1 MADHSIDQLVP
12 VTLTSLLALGIPEL
26 KLHGDA
32 STNITGIELDSR
44 LIDPGD
50 LFVAIEGHQQH
61 GVEFFAEAIARGA
74 AAVLTDPMGW
84 NKISEM
90 SQALPSVVLPHAR
103 QYLGAIANV
112 VYGRAAE
119 HINVMGVTGT
129 NGKTTT
135 ATMIEAALIADG
147 RSTGFI
153 GTTGIRIGTI
163 DLPSKR
169 TTPEATTLHGLF
181 AQMSEQSVTD
191 VVMEVSSHAV
201 SEHRVGGLHFSV
213 IGFTNLSQDHL
224 DYHHT
229 MEEYFQAKAQLFTPL
244 YSAQA
249 VVCVDDVWGERLV
262 SLATIPVTTI
272 SITGKSADWTASL
285 TSAGEI
291 EIVGPLGEKST
302 FPLLLPGD
310 FNRANALLAFVM
322 LRLNDVP
329 SEVIADALSG
339 VQVAGRLEQVSAS
352 HGRHQIRGIVDYA
365 HTPDAVERA
374 VAAVHEITQ
383 GQLIVVIGAGGDR
396 DVNKRPLMG
405 QSAARLADQLI
416 VTDDNPR
423 SEDPGLIRASVL
435 EGASTVSSASG
446 CVVLEIG
453 DRAAAIDYA
462 VELAHAGDVI
472 LVLGKG
478 HEQGQEINGVVTPFD
493 DREVLNRALEL
504 KNGGLA

>member
-1 MADHSIDQLVP
+1 MADHSIDQLMP
-12 VTLTSLLALGIPEL
+12 TTLASLLALGIPEL
-26 KLHGDA
+26 KIHGDA
-32 STNITGIELDSR
+32 STKISGIELDSR
-44 LIDPGD
+44 VIDPGD

-61 GVEFFAEAIARGA
+61 GVEFLDEAIARGA
-74 AAVLTDPMGW
+74 VAVLTDPTGW
-84 NKISEM
+84 AKISET
-90 SQALPSVVLPHAR
+90 SPSFATVVIPQVRMH
-103 QYLGAIANV
+103 LGDIANV
-112 VYGRAAE
+112 VYGKASER
-119 HINVMGVTGT
+119 INVLGVTGT

-135 ATMIEAALIADG
+135 ATMIEAALLADG
-147 RSTGFI
+147 RATGFI
-153 GTTGIRIGTI
+153 GTTGIRVGAIEQ
-163 DLPSKR
+163 PSKR

-181 AQMSEQSVTD
+181 AQMSEKSVTD

-201 SEHRVGGLHFSV
+201 SEHRVGGMHFSV

-244 YSAQA
+244 YAAQA
-249 VVCVDDVWGERLV
+249 VVCIDDAWGERLAT
-262 SLATIPVTTI
+262 LASIPVTTI
-272 SITGKSADWTASL
+272 SITGKSADWAASL
-285 TSAGEI
+285 TAAGEI

-322 LRLNDVP
+322 LRLNGVP
-329 SEVIADALSG
+329 AEVIAHALSG
-339 VQVAGRLEQVSAS
+339 VQVAGRLEQVAAS
-352 HGRHQIRGIVDYA
+352 NGSHQIRGIVDYA
-365 HTPDAVERA
+365 HTPEAVERA
-374 VAAVHEITQ
+374 VSAVREAAQ

-396 DVNKRPLMG
+396 DATKRPLMG

-435 EGASTVSSASG
+435 EGARTVSSTSG

-453 DRAAAIDYA
+453 DRAVAIEHS
-462 VELAHAGDVI
+462 VGLAHAGDVI

-478 HEQGQEINGVVTPFD
+478 HEQGQEINGEVTPFD
-493 DREVLNRALEL
+493 DREVLNRALTL